1 MNRVLAH
8 NFAGA
13 GHQVPFKASGQNK
26 GHVTLWVTSE
36 GAQLTDCEFGW
47 TSCAKQ
53 VFHEIK

>member
-26 GHVTLWVTSE
+26 GHVTRIDILKDICIF
-36 GAQLTDCEFGW
+36 L
-47 TSCAKQ
+47 
-53 VFHEIK
+53 IP